1 VSVPANGRGETL
13 IKGELF
19 LTNEALRGRP
29 LGEDLLGED
38 LLGEDLLGED
48 FLGEDLLGEYLLGED
63 LLGEDLLGEDFL
75 GEYLLGE
82 YLLGEYLLG
91 EYLLGE
97 LDFPDKSEQAS
108 INTLAST
115 AYMIELSLASIMLS
129 ASLNSSDF
137 VYLINLEKDFLPS
150 SVHLLQFPKDE
161 QLL

>member
-48 FLGEDLLGEYLLGED
+48 LLGED
-63 LLGEDLLGEDFL
+63 
-75 GEYLLGE
+75 
-82 YLLGEYLLG
+82 
-91 EYLLGE
+91 LLGE

-115 AYMIELSLASIMLS
+115 VYMIELSLASIMLS

>member
-1 VSVPANGRGETL
+1 MSVPANGRGETL

-48 FLGEDLLGEYLLGED
+48 LLGED
-63 LLGEDLLGEDFL
+63 LLGED
-75 GEYLLGE
+75 
-82 YLLGEYLLG
+82 
-91 EYLLGE
+91 LLGE